1 MAQRRS
7 GVRAARGCGLFF
19 TLHDEYTGMDP
30 MIRGYRED
38 DFRSVAALERENSP
52 GDCKPEVFIRQAG
65 VLFADTFLVAERDGR
80 IVGYT
85 IGALVQ
91 HRPAT
96 GWIVRLVVAEGYR
109 RRGLGGDLVAAVTG
123 SLRERGAG
131 EIYLSVAPSNR
142 VARALYERH
151 GFRETDFCPGY
162 FGEGGDRHIL
172 RRDFAGREDLIYRD

>member
-1 MAQRRS
+1 MS
-7 GVRAARGCGLFF
+7 GRPGAVASFF
-19 TLHDEYTGMDP
+19 TPHDEYTGMDL
-30 MIRGYRED
+30 MIRGYHES
-38 DFRSVAALERENSP
+38 DFRSVCALERENSA

-65 VLFADTFLVAERDGR
+65 VLFTDTFLVAECDGR

-91 HRPAT
+91 HQPAT
-96 GWIVRLVVAEGYR
+96 GWIVRLVVAERYR

-131 EIYLSVAPSNR
+131 EVYLSVAPGNR

-151 GFRETDFCPGY
+151 GFRETDFCPAY

-172 RRDFAGREDLIYRD
+172 KRDLSGWEDLICRD

>member
-1 MAQRRS
+1 
-7 GVRAARGCGLFF
+7 
-19 TLHDEYTGMDP
+19 MDP

-38 DFRSVAALERENSP
+38 DFRSVAALERENSAE
-52 GDCKPEVFIRQAG
+52 DCKPEVFIRQAG
-65 VLFADTFLVAERDGR
+65 VLFADTFLVAERTGR

-91 HRPAT
+91 HQPAT
-96 GWIVRLVVAEGYR
+96 GWIVRLVVAERYR
-109 RRGLGGDLVAAVTG
+109 RRGLGESLVAAVTG
-123 SLRERGAG
+123 SLRERGAV
-131 EIYLSVAPSNR
+131 EVYLSVAPSNR

-172 RRDFAGREDLIYRD
+172 RRDLTGREDLICRD

>member
-1 MAQRRS
+1 MHK
-7 GVRAARGCGLFF
+7 GPGAAASFF
-19 TLHDEYTGMDP
+19 ARHDRYIGMDL
-30 MIRGYRED
+30 MIRGYCEED
-38 DFRSVAALERENSP
+38 FPGVSALERENTA

-91 HRPAT
+91 RQPAT
-96 GWIVRLVVAEGYR
+96 GWIVRLVVAERYR

-131 EIYLSVAPSNR
+131 EVYLSVSPSNHA
-142 VARALYERH
+142 ARALYEKY
-151 GFRETDFCPGY
+151 GFRETEFFPAY
-162 FGEGGDRHIL
+162 FGEGADRHIL
-172 RRDFAGREDLIYRD
+172 RRDLDGREGLIRPD